1 MSSFRVVI
9 PFVWV
14 YNGKRLKVKQKLWQ
28 DCPNFWPLLYMLQ
41 NFLLVGFF
49 NYNFAILITQQP
61 ATTNRS
67 GWGGW
72 WRGGWCCWWGGA
84 SRSIQWDKFVNFIY
98 FTIPTIILVL
108 YTYGAAFKGCVTL
121 CAYWGKSL
129 DVFILCPNTYQSCG
143 KVPALQPGDRGSIPG
158 RVRPK
163 TRCLPAWHSAWRVG
177 LGEVSLWFTSVMS
190 RGCMSPLV
198 HQVASR

>member
-49 NYNFAILITQQP
+49 NHNFAILITQQP

-121 CAYWGKSL
+121 CAYRGKSL

-143 KVPALQPGDRGSIPG
+143 QVVKCPPCNRETGVRFPVESDQRLLKVVPDASLLGTQHEGLDWGKFPA
-158 RVRPK
+158 
-163 TRCLPAWHSAWRVG
+163 TY
-177 LGEVSLWFTSVMS
+177 
-190 RGCMSPLV
+190 
-198 HQVASR
+198 